1 MLEYEAIVARIAR
14 DGPARVLDWGCGWGQ
29 VSEMLSRAGLD
40 VASFDYG
47 GPGAPNGPTQLLH
60 YPHLAVYLG
69 SDPVQL
75 PYDEGVFDA
84 VLSCGV
90 LEHVQDPDASLEEL
104 KRVLR
109 PRGTL
114 YVYKLPSRGS
124 YLERIARATGL
135 YHHGQD
141 PYDRLYTPG
150 SAEQLVSDHGYEVV
164 EVRYAN
170 MLPLSLT
177 GRVGD
182 ATARVVFTFSSQCA
196 RIPLLRRFATNI
208 EIIALAPRRD

>member
-1 MLEYEAIVARIAR
+1 MLEYESIVARIAR

-29 VSEMLSRAGLD
+29 VSEMLRRAGLD

-47 GPGAPNGPTQLLH
+47 GPSAPNRLTPLLH
-60 YPHLAVYLG
+60 YPHLAVYIG
-69 SDPVQL
+69 SDPIRL
-75 PYDEGVFDA
+75 PYDKGVFDA

-114 YVYKLPSRGS
+114 YVYKLPNRGS
-124 YLERIARATGL
+124 YLERVARATGL
-135 YHHGQD
+135 YYHGQD
-141 PYDRLYTPG
+141 PYDRLYTAR

-164 EVRYAN
+164 ELRYAN

-182 ATARVVFTFSSQCA
+182 ATARVVFTASSQCA
-196 RIPLLRRFATNI
+196 RIPLLGRFATNI
-208 EIIALAPRRD
+208 EVIARTP